1 MKYLLW
7 FAFLGVVWWIWSKR
21 KASEDSKP
29 LSSRPVPAEE
39 KMVTCV
45 HCGVHLPESEGLN
58 DGGRIYCCE
67 AHRAA
72 SSSSGR

>member
-1 MKYLLW
+1 MKYLLL

-21 KASEDSKP
+21 KASVDSKP
-29 LSSRPVPAEE
+29 SSTRRVPAEE

-45 HCGVHLPESEGLN
+45 HCGVHLPESEGLI
-58 DGGRIYCCE
+58 DDGRIYCCE

-72 SSSSGR
+72 SRSTGR